1 MPWRKNIEDGLTIM
15 EEFKLMARL
24 LAAIRVSED
33 KEVFDLNL
41 VSEQVLNTTAR
52 RRDKMAM
59 KLQNAGYITGIV
71 KLDGIDN
78 LEEDI
83 IMWNE
88 SKPEVTIKGLEYIQN
103 SEPLRK
109 QKETAQLIPEHSGT
123 VSLTLW
129 M

>member
-52 RRDKMAM
+52 PRDKMAM

-109 QKETAQLIPEHSGT
+109 QKETAQLIPEHPGT

>member
-1 MPWRKNIEDGLTIM
+1 M

-24 LAAIRVSED
+24 LAAIRASED
-33 KEVFDLNL
+33 KEVFDLNF
-41 VSEQVLNTTAR
+41 VSEQVLKTTAR

-59 KLQNAGYITGIV
+59 KLKNAGYITGIV
-71 KLDGIDN
+71 KLYGIDN

-83 IMWNE
+83 IMWDE
-88 SKPEVTIKGLEYIQN
+88 SKPEVTIKGMEYIQN

-109 QKETAQLIPEHSGT
+109 AINEIKETGIAVASQVVANMISH
-123 VSLTLW
+123 